1 MLYNRDMKG
10 EPSVLSPASFATLGE
25 LIRYLRERTHLTQRE
40 LAAQV
45 NYHYSTISRI
55 EKNNHIP
62 DVPTLMGRFVPA
74 LDLDDKPEWISRL
87 QELASAEKR
96 IPLDLTPA
104 APQISDSDPAPLP
117 VSFTPLLGREREADA
132 LWEMLRRADVRLVT
146 LVGPPGGGK
155 TRLAVHAAEQ
165 AAAWFAD
172 GVVFADL
179 APVTRVEEV
188 VPEASVA
195 THVDGDL
202 QGPARLDIIPVGSG
216 CDARPSSRP
225 AGR

>member
-1 MLYNRDMKG
+1 MKG

-96 IPLDLTPA
+96 IPLDLAPA
-104 APQISDSDPAPLP
+104 ALAEVIRRLNGGFVIGHFGGLLVPA
-117 VSFTPLLGREREADA
+117 
-132 LWEMLRRADVRLVT
+132 
-146 LVGPPGGGK
+146 
-155 TRLAVHAAEQ
+155 
-165 AAAWFAD
+165 
-172 GVVFADL
+172 
-179 APVTRVEEV
+179 
-188 VPEASVA
+188 
-195 THVDGDL
+195 DGDL
-202 QGPARLDIIPVGSG
+202 RDLVAALECPLFLMR
-216 CDARPSSRP
+216 
-225 AGR
+225 